1 MVGLKAPVTSLWETQ
16 WEGQVCSLLC
26 GGKCPTWWEK
36 QGGVGPVV
44 GYVQHGG
51 KSGTVLD
58 LWLEMPNMVGKAGQ
72 CWTCG
77 RICPIWWENLDGVG
91 PVVGNV
97 QNGRISV
104 TVLDLRWEMSNMVE
118 KLEQC

>member
-26 GGKCPTWWEK
+26 GGKCPT
-36 QGGVGPVV
+36 
-44 GYVQHGG
+44 
-51 KSGTVLD
+51 
-58 LWLEMPNMVGKAGQ
+58 
-72 CWTCG
+72 
-77 RICPIWWENLDGVG
+77 WWENLDGVG

-118 KLEQC
+118 KLGQC